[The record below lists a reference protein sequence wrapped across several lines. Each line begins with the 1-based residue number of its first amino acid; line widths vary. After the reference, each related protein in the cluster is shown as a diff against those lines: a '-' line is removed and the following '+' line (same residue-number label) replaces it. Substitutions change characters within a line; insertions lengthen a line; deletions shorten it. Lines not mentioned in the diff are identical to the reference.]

1 MAGSLSLDLEGEGE
15 GEGGNRSE
23 VESNPRRPRSIE
35 LSNSLVE

>member
-23 VESNPRRPRSIE
+23 GGRPFWSCSE
-35 LSNSLVE
+35 GGV

>member
-1 MAGSLSLDLEGEGE
+1 VGIEAREEDHSGAVLK
-15 GEGGNRSE
+15 